1 MLYYKNYYP
10 PIIWKNYNDN
20 ITNTFMIILFLM
32 TKNSL
37 RDTKPS
43 LKSCKT
49 HIHERI
55 IFLKIYNKN
64 YFDNKNKYNFTFFV
78 LIER

>member
-1 MLYYKNYYP
+1 
-10 PIIWKNYNDN
+10 
-20 ITNTFMIILFLM
+20 M

-64 YFDNKNKYNFTFFV
+64 YFDNKNKYNFDFTFFV